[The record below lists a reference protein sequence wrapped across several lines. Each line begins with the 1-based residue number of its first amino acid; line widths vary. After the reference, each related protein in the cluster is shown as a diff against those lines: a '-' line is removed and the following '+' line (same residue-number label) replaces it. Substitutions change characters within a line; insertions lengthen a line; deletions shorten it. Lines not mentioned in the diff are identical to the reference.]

1 MTKLGDEPQ
10 IHTGFWGR
18 STDDFWVTDD
28 TDFGPAEVDGLGPFH
43 RIPAA
48 KSAWHTH
55 TGNCKSAPDVFS
67 LTKLAAVVDETRGSN
82 QSYCNMRMLY
92 LAGRLYAL

>member
-10 IHTGFWGR
+10 IRTGIWGR
-18 STDDFWVTDD
+18 PTDDFGFTDD

-43 RIPAA
+43 QIPAA

-67 LTKLAAVVDETRGSN
+67 LTKLAAVVSN
-82 QSYCNMRMLY
+82 QDHAWGSVLCHLSKASYRK
-92 LAGRLYAL
+92 